1 MDDLNVCS
9 KLKHQ
14 NHMNSLSNTYT
25 MHNKRDPIYLLLGIK
40 NKFTLINFLC
50 PFNCLWEDNSVVLF
64 SNNLIIESDDPV
76 ASLSKPSIKS
86 MTPRLLDLPY
96 EFYESKTYLE
106 LIIFLFFNFT
116 KDLL

>member
-1 MDDLNVCS
+1 
-9 KLKHQ
+9 
-14 NHMNSLSNTYT
+14 
-25 MHNKRDPIYLLLGIK
+25 
-40 NKFTLINFLC
+40 
-50 PFNCLWEDNSVVLF
+50 
-64 SNNLIIESDDPV
+64 V